1 MKSIIWLTSA
11 VYATATFGGETII
24 HAALTSAMTSFG
36 MFTSNT
42 SDFAHGG
49 TIGRVG
55 PKAVR
60 QIDAGTG
67 GTGPRTGSTFTL
79 AWQWPGQQGNPG
91 QIHTWWHTD
100 LIVPNQNPP
109 SPVPAYWAFSPD
121 PGNFCP
127 VNFGGWCYG
136 EFTYDF
142 PLQQAPGWGSS
153 LYYGPFRY
161 HDLIIQSQYFATQCR
176 RNQQGHP
183 SILGPNCPGIGGI
196 TVVIPE
202 NAVKTDDHAM
212 STFIDAW
219 QAPNHTVQ
227 AIIALSTSF
236 GYNGIAPA
244 TSIANLGSTMF
255 PQSGPYTPVILG
267 YVGLTPTIVLP
278 DTTADYQWNGS
289 TPPCAG
295 LFVFSR
301 IDEQVQVADNFV
313 LMEHATC
320 NQQSAITP
328 RLSPLKGAYAV
339 WMTDGSNT
347 VIVPNMMTA
356 GQSVNCI
363 AGTEYLIVSRPGVNP
378 TDACAAGISTAR

>member
-1 MKSIIWLTSA
+1 
-11 VYATATFGGETII
+11 
-24 HAALTSAMTSFG
+24 
-36 MFTSNT
+36 
-42 SDFAHGG
+42 
-49 TIGRVG
+49 
-55 PKAVR
+55 
-60 QIDAGTG
+60 
-67 GTGPRTGSTFTL
+67 
-79 AWQWPGQQGNPG
+79 
-91 QIHTWWHTD
+91 
-100 LIVPNQNPP
+100 
-109 SPVPAYWAFSPD
+109 
-121 PGNFCP
+121 
-127 VNFGGWCYG
+127 
-136 EFTYDF
+136 
-142 PLQQAPGWGSS
+142 
-153 LYYGPFRY
+153 
-161 HDLIIQSQYFATQCR
+161 
-176 RNQQGHP
+176 
-183 SILGPNCPGIGGI
+183 
-196 TVVIPE
+196 
-202 NAVKTDDHAM
+202 M